1 MNNNRQITIDQQFT
15 LDRYFELL
23 RNNNRQIDHLLD
35 IQNEIHMGIHHILQ
49 TNSRTT
55 EPHRHPT
62 HNHNTPERNHVPPPS
77 SNTAREPP
85 ISNMNTQTLST
96 LTPLERISDITN
108 MVDTIYSNRLR
119 LYNNLSNSYRILSFV
134 HSSNNVNDFDFNS
147 NVVVAPSHEQISVGT
162 EELLYGDID
171 NPISTVCPITLEDFN
186 NTSNITRI
194 IPCGHIFMR
203 ASIARWFTTNVKC
216 PVCRIDIRD
225 YQSNNQID
233 SEYNGDNE
241 HNGDNGD
248 NEDNEDNE
256 DNGDNDPARDDL
268 QDITTRLLRR
278 LLNTSNT
285 SSSNSEEVHF
295 TNSIFDSSNNEI
307 IFTGFV
313 ADPNIFNNN
322 NQL

>member
-134 HSSNNVNDFDFNS
+134 HSSNEVNDFNS

-248 NEDNEDNE
+248 NEDNEDN
-256 DNGDNDPARDDL
+256 DPARDDL
-268 QDITTRLLRR
+268 QDITTRLIRR